1 MGRRIKEEP
10 QVHRNRMA
18 TAAGELFEKKGINQT
33 SMDEVAKRAGYSKA
47 TLYAYFSSKEEIVSY
62 LVLSSMESLKA
73 SIVKAVESTQDT
85 RAQFMNIGAAM
96 AAYEREHP
104 FYFKLLL
111 ENIHVDLEDKKV
123 SETEE
128 KTFKVGDEINEYL
141 ANYFLT
147 GMKQGKF
154 RVQTN
159 IKAVIYSIW
168 GMLLGLITISTTKE
182 DYIDQKMHLSK
193 EDFLKKGFAVL
204 YGAIEK

>member
-85 RAQFMNIGAAM
+85 RTQFMNIGAAM

-182 DYIDQKMHLSK
+182 DYIDQKMHLTK